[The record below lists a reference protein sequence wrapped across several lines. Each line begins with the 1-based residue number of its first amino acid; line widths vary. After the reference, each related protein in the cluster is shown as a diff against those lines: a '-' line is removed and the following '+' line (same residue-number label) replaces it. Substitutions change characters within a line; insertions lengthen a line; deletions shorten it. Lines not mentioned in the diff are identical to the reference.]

1 MVDTQALQLLLA
13 RLVAAG
19 VESIGLLGSTGS
31 YAYLSRTERRRAVR
45 AAVECV
51 AGRVPILVGIGALR
65 TDEAVALAR
74 DARAAGAQAGLLAP
88 VSYTPL
94 LEDEVYEHFRAVSE
108 AGLPLCIYNNPATT
122 HFSFTPELVGR
133 LAGLSQVVAVK
144 YPAPAAGEA
153 AALLAL
159 LRARVPTDFSVGFSV
174 DWNASEA
181 LLAGGDAWYSV
192 LAGLYPA
199 ICVRLARA
207 ARAGHAEEVLR
218 LNRALEPVWHLLR
231 THGSYRVVHL
241 AAALAGIRHAQLP
254 RPVLPLSGAAAR
266 EVALVLGGLGLD

>member
-1 MVDTQALQLLLA
+1 VIAGLSAFPVTPMSADGVVDTEALQRLLA
-13 RLVAAG
+13 PLVAAG

-31 YAYLSRTERRRAVR
+31 YAYLSRTERGRAVR

-94 LEDEVYEHFRAVSE
+94 LDDEVYEHFRAVSE

-122 HFSFTPELVGR
+122 HFSFTPDLVGR
-133 LAGLSQVVAVK
+133 LSGLSQVVAVK

-153 AALLAL
+153 SAVLSL
-159 LRARVPTDFSVGFSV
+159 LRARVRRISPSGS
-174 DWNASEA
+174 ASIGTQA
-181 LLAGGDAWYSV
+181 RRYW
-192 LAGLYPA
+192 
-199 ICVRLARA
+199 RA
-207 ARAGHAEEVLR
+207 AMPGTACWPDSIRRYVSAWRARRGLAAPKRRAG
-218 LNRALEPVWHLLR
+218 
-231 THGSYRVVHL
+231 
-241 AAALAGIRHAQLP
+241 
-254 RPVLPLSGAAAR
+254 
-266 EVALVLGGLGLD
+266 